1 MIRTSETT
9 AAILKAMVEAA
20 PEITAIPKT
29 KESKG
34 FKFSYRY
41 ATLDGLI
48 DMLRQVLPKHGL
60 WFMQMPTNCD
70 DSIELITRVF
80 HTSGEWIEESI
91 MFAKTEVQGGASDAQ
106 KVGASITYFRRY
118 ALASVFG
125 VASDEDV
132 DGQTGTPGN
141 AKRDVQAPHTAS
153 NAQAASTVANAKK
166 KYDATAYIMAVIARR
181 MSEGETKESIL
192 RGFAEMLKAS
202 TVRDVMDMDEA
213 ERTFLARELYAR
225 SIVKEA

>member
-106 KVGASITYFRRY
+106 KIGASITYFRRY

-132 DGQTGTPGN
+132 DGQTGTPGT
-141 AKRDVQAPHTAS
+141 AKRDVQAPRAAAS
-153 NAQAASTVANAKK
+153 NAQAASSKK

-181 MSEGETKESIL
+181 MSEGETKDSIL

>member
-70 DSIELITRVF
+70 DAIELITRVF

-91 MFAKTEVQGGASDAQ
+91 MFDKTEVQGGASDAQ
-106 KVGASITYFRRY
+106 KIGASITYFRRY

-132 DGQTGTPGN
+132 DGQTGSSWTRRDMQTPHAASN
-141 AKRDVQAPHTAS
+141 TQAP
-153 NAQAASTVANAKK
+153 AKK
-166 KYDATAYIMAVIARR
+166 KDATAYIMAVIARR
-181 MSEGETKESIL
+181 MAEGETKDSIL

-213 ERTFLARELYAR
+213 ERTFLARELYAKR
-225 SIVKEA
+225 KEA